1 MSLHPG
7 GKIRDSDIEAVR
19 ERTDMVRLV
28 SEYVPLKKAG
38 KEFRGPCPFHKEKD
52 PSFYV
57 NPAKGV
63 YYCFGCKASGG
74 VFNFLMQVEGLN
86 FTEAVEK
93 LAERIGYQLTYEK
106 SSPAEEKERSQ
117 RERLF
122 QLNKMASDYY
132 HYVLLNTEEGRRAVD
147 YLAGRGF
154 GREIIDEFHLGFAPS
169 GWENATKFLSG
180 KGFSEQELLK
190 VGLAVRQEGKRNALR
205 DFFRS
210 RVIFP
215 ILDVRGRVVAFGGRC
230 MPSSASE
237 GAPKYLNSPETPI
250 YRKSNTLYGLYQA
263 RESIQRSR
271 QAVVVE
277 GYTDLLGLWS
287 AGIKNVVATLGTALT
302 EEHFRLLSRY
312 SDSVYLAFDA
322 DRAGVDAAIRT
333 IAFFGKFGL
342 DIFVVRL
349 PSGEDPASLAQKV
362 GGAEIAKLIEN
373 TVPLLEFAV
382 EKTLEEHDVSN
393 SISRRRAMMACLP
406 IFAKVSGEEFR
417 QFRDELV
424 CKVGG
429 ILDLPPETIE
439 VFLREAKTST
449 GRDARREKDTLP
461 PTLMSEKVENEAL
474 RVLLSSPQA
483 LLDHLYLDEDFFTS
497 EESRKI
503 LRMLKELSMDDEKEI
518 RTRYDSLISSMVERI
533 EDKNLRARVS
543 SLLVKPTP
551 ERGTGSEEEVFERLR
566 YLFFKRQKAKLVRE
580 VERVNKKIEPK
591 KYEALC
597 NELFEINRVIK
608 EEFPYD
614 HS

>member
-1 MSLHPG
+1 MFFHPG
-7 GKIRDSDIEAVR
+7 GKIRNSDIEAVR
-19 ERTDMVRLV
+19 ERTDMVHLV
-28 SEYVPLKKAG
+28 SEYVPLKKSG

-74 VFNFLMQVEGLN
+74 VFNFLMQMEGLN

-117 RERLF
+117 RERLL

-132 HYVLLNTEEGRRAVD
+132 YYVLLNTEEGKKAVD

-154 GREIIDEFHLGFAPS
+154 AREIIDEFHLGFAPS
-169 GWENATKFLSG
+169 GWENACKFLSG

-190 VGLAVRQEGKRNALR
+190 AGLGVRRQGKGNTIH

-215 ILDVRGRVVAFGGRC
+215 ILDVRGRVIAFGGRS
-230 MPSSASE
+230 MPSSTSE
-237 GAPKYLNSPETPI
+237 EGPKYLNSPETPV
-250 YRKSNTLYGLYQA
+250 YRKSGTLYGLYQT
-263 RESIQRSR
+263 RESIQGSR

-312 SDSVYLAFDA
+312 SDRVYLAFDA
-322 DRAGVDAAIRT
+322 DKAGVDAAMRT
-333 IAFFGKFGL
+333 TSFFGKFGL
-342 DIFVVRL
+342 DIFVVRM
-349 PSGEDPASLAQKV
+349 PPGEDPASLVQKV
-362 GGAEIAKLIEN
+362 GPAEIAKLVEN
-373 TVPLLEFAV
+373 AISLLDFAL
-382 EKTLEEHDVSN
+382 EKTLEEHDISN
-393 SISRRRAMMACLP
+393 SIGRRRAMMACLP
-406 IFAKVSGEEFR
+406 IFARVSGEEFR
-417 QFRDELV
+417 QLRDELT
-424 CKVGG
+424 CKLGG
-429 ILDLPPETIE
+429 ILDLPTETIE
-439 VFLREAKTST
+439 VFLREAKTSS
-449 GRDARREKDTLP
+449 GRDVRKGENALP
-461 PTLMSEKVENEAL
+461 PVLMSEKVENEAL
-474 RVLLSSPQA
+474 RVLLANPQA
-483 LLDHLYLDEDFFTS
+483 LLDHLFLDEDFFTS
-497 EESRKI
+497 EENRKI
-503 LRMLKELSMDDEKEI
+503 LGMLKELPIDDEKKI

-533 EDKNLRARVS
+533 EDKNLRAKVS
-543 SLLVKPTP
+543 SLLIEPAP
-551 ERGTGSEEEVFERLR
+551 QRGTGGEEVFERLR
-566 YLFFKRQKAKLVRE
+566 YLFFKRQKAKLELEVR
-580 VERVNKKIEPK
+580 RVNKKIEPK

-597 NELFEINRVIK
+597 NELFEIGRIMK